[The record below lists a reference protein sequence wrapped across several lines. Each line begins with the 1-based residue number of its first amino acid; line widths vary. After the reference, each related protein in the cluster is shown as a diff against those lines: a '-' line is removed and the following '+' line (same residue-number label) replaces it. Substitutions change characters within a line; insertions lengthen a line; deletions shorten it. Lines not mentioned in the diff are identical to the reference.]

1 MDIEHYFNMNQ
12 YSDDLRERI
21 ILFFENHPD
30 YTQQEI
36 ADEFGASRSFVEK
49 LLQRWRATGSAATL
63 PRGGG
68 QPRLLEA
75 HEKKLRQLVAAQPDA
90 TLAELREKIESATKL
105 SVSVA
110 TICRAL
116 QRLDLGRKKV
126 SSARRAAPP
135 GSKDRAGRLSR
146 ARRRL
151 AGWKAEIP

>member
-1 MDIEHYFNMNQ
+1 MDIEHYFNMIQ

-49 LLQRWRATGSAATL
+49 LLQRWRATGSAAAL

-68 QPRLLEA
+68 QQRLLEA
-75 HEKKLRQLVAAQPDA
+75 HEKKLRELVAAQPDA

-105 SVSVA
+105 SVSAA
-110 TICRAL
+110 TMCRAL
-116 QRLDLGRKKV
+116 QRLDLGRKKSLISRM
-126 SSARRAAPP
+126 SSNAR
-135 GSKDRAGRLSR
+135 K
-146 ARRRL
+146 
-151 AGWKAEIP
+151 